1 MAAAKLELFPS
12 SMISRTVHND
22 VHQRKNFVHS
32 LIIDSE
38 KIKKILNAHSTK
50 LLVSFLGIFVSYLV
64 FGIVQESIIKGT
76 YGKNEKFTFILSLV
90 FFQCIFNAIA
100 SKTVLV
106 IQKTHRDSTP
116 SIMYAFSSFTYLFAM
131 LSSNYALEF
140 VSYPMQVLGKSV
152 KPVPVML
159 LGVLVARKRYPLEKY
174 FYVLL
179 IVVGVVL
186 FMYKEPKE
194 STKLAEE
201 GEIFGIGEFLLFV
214 SLVFDGL
221 TGGIQDKIRDKH
233 KVQAYHMMFSMNIW
247 SCLWA
252 SIGIFATGEFYG
264 LVDFLQAYPY
274 VISNM
279 FLLGLTGAVGQNF
292 IFLTIEWF
300 GPLTCS
306 IFTTTRKFFTI
317 LCSIFIFGNVITIR
331 QMFGTVLV
339 FLGLFLE
346 QLYGKKKH

>member
-1 MAAAKLELFPS
+1 MEAENLELFPPY
-12 SMISRTVHND
+12 MISQTVHNN
-22 VHQRKNFVHS
+22 VQQRKYFVHN
-32 LIIDSE
+32 LIVNSD
-38 KIKKILNAHSTK
+38 KMKTILNAQSTK
-50 LLVSFLGIFVSYLV
+50 IFVCFLGIFVSYLV
-64 FGIVQESIIKGT
+64 FGIVQESIVKGT
-76 YGKNEKFTFILSLV
+76 YGKNDKFTFILSLV
-90 FFQCIFNAIA
+90 FFLCAFNAIV

-106 IQKTHRDSTP
+106 VRKTNRDSTP
-116 SIMYAFSSFTYLFAM
+116 TKMYAFSSFTYLFAM

-179 IVVGVVL
+179 IVAGVVL

-194 STKLAEE
+194 TTKLVEA
-201 GEIFGIGEFLLFV
+201 GAIFGIGEFLLFV

-233 KVQAYHMMFSMNIW
+233 KVEAYHMMFSMNIW
-247 SCLWA
+247 SCVWA

-264 LVDFLQAYPY
+264 LIDFLQTYPY

-279 FLLGLTGAVGQNF
+279 VLLGLTGAVGQNF

-317 LCSIFIFGNVITIR
+317 LCSIFIFGNSITIR